1 MAPFH
6 RKRDGETPHPGTVL
20 RELLNERGISPL
32 DLAVETGVDAHLITR
47 MLNSTYYPTPNVS
60 LALGA
65 SLGKGKDYFLK
76 LARAHRDVTG

>member
-20 RELLNERGISPL
+20 RQMINEHGVSPL
-32 DLAVETGVDAHLITR
+32 DLATQSGVDAHLITR

-60 LALGA
+60 AALGQYF
-65 SLGKGKDYFLK
+65 GRGKDYFLK
-76 LARAHRDVTG
+76 LARAHRDVVG